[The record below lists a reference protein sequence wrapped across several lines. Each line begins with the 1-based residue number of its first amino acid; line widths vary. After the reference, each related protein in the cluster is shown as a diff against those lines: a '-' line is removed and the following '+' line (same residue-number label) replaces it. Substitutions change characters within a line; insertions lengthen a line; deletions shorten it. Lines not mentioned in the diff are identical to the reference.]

1 MKQIVLRNLSQ
12 AQIDIAKALEAAKE
26 GQRQAAPRG
35 DGDLSAYQSAI
46 NAIFEASY
54 KVRDALAI
62 SESIKQ

>member
-12 AQIDIAKALEAAKE
+12 AQIDIAKALEAARD

-62 SESIKQ
+62 AESIKQ